1 MIRRTFR
8 GDVHLC
14 HWAMYKKYILVTTC
28 CLNLKTH
35 KYRRCKW
42 ALRTS
47 WSCIEGGNTKCKC
60 KFINI
65 LFVLIIHNLYKL
77 IELKNKQTNY
87 PNKCYKGRLG
97 FFSNSVKRFQCV
109 VRLFSVFYFEL
120 IRVTITSIFLLVV
133 FLIEIMRHFLFAIFM
148 VQIVVFTDQLLFS
161 GKFNI
166 NRSVAD
172 LSKNDY
178 SFFLFS
184 FLFDKRLYLWILKK
198 YRVFKVVMIMMY
210 VENFTQHSC
219 FSNAYM

>member
-14 HWAMYKKYILVTTC
+14 HWAMYKKYILLTTC
-28 CLNLKTH
+28 CLNFKTH

-97 FFSNSVKRFQCV
+97 FFLILWN
-109 VRLFSVFYFEL
+109 VFNVSFAFFLYSIFEL

-133 FLIEIMRHFLFAIFM
+133 FLIEIMRHFLLAIFM
-148 VQIVVFTDQLLFS
+148 VQIVVYTDQLLFS

-172 LSKNDY
+172 LSKMTIA
-178 SFFLFS
+178 FFCFLF
-184 FLFDKRLYLWILKK
+184 YLIKDYIYEYWRSI
-198 YRVFKVVMIMMY
+198 
-210 VENFTQHSC
+210 E
-219 FSNAYM
+219 FSKL